1 MIISFFRKKKASDPS
16 VGFVKNVRGI
26 LPVRKNA
33 SQRDGDAGS
42 SGERA
47 GPAWGDA
54 FGGRFRRRCSWFSLR
69 FFREKNGGGPRWN
82 GGWRLPFIGGGRRF
96 VVYNV
101 YIRVRHTVLPTLCAV
116 FAIVFGR
123 EQKLRTQK
131 VRTLARCGPFV
142 PSGST
147 EDYFAVRLWLPP
159 RRAYRLP
166 CHSKTPETFSGS
178 EMSACSSPRL
188 PTW

>member
-1 MIISFFRKKKASDPS
+1 MW
-16 VGFVKNVRGI
+16 RGI
-26 LPVRKNA
+26 LPVRKSA
-33 SQRDGDAGS
+33 PQRDGDAGS

-47 GPAWGDA
+47 GPAWGIRSADDFADA
-54 FGGRFRRRCSWFSLR
+54 VLGFRSGFSGRKTEGTLDGTGER
-69 FFREKNGGGPRWN
+69 
-82 GGWRLPFIGGGRRF
+82 RLPFIGGGRRF

-131 VRTLARCGPFV
+131 VRTSLRCGPFV
-142 PSGST
+142 PCGST

>member
-1 MIISFFRKKKASDPS
+1 MSADTGTVRCARLCGCVRRTVSPALFFA
-16 VGFVKNVRGI
+16 FA
-26 LPVRKNA
+26 PVF
-33 SQRDGDAGS
+33 
-42 SGERA
+42 
-47 GPAWGDA
+47 P
-54 FGGRFRRRCSWFSLR
+54 GGRSMVPKVLFD
-69 FFREKNGGGPRWN
+69 GGGGDVSGPSSSD
-82 GGWRLPFIGGGRRF
+82 GRQF
-96 VVYNV
+96 VAFCVYV
-101 YIRVRHTVLPTLCAV
+101 CVRHTVLPTLCAV

-142 PSGST
+142 PCGST